1 MPKSAAS
8 SGSRIV
14 TGLPSTAIDPLSG
27 KTSPMSIFMRVDLP
41 APFSPRTPCISPR
54 TSSMS
59 TSSQALTEPYVL
71 ESFSAVTA
79 GGGPVRT
86 EPPLVEL
93 LASSFKN

>member
-1 MPKSAAS
+1 MITPDK
-8 SGSRIV
+8 
-14 TGLPSTAIDPLSG
+14 
-27 KTSPMSIFMRVDLP
+27 IFTNVDLP
-41 APFSPRTPCISPR
+41 APFSPRCPCISPR
-54 TSSMS
+54 ISSMS

-93 LASSFKN
+93 LASSFKNQPP